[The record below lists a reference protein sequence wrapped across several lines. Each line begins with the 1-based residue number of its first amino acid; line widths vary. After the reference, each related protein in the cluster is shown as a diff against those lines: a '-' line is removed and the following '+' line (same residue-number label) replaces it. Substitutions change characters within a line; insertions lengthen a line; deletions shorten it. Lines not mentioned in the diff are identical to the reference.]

1 MRRAE
6 RGLRM
11 LVREEAERLLSE
23 GAEQLPVKP
32 SKVEVVKF
40 RNAPDGVERY
50 TELYGDPVG
59 SGGAR
64 CAVCGAFVK
73 NVVRVDD
80 KHDLGFDCFA
90 RLYRSPPPGVKLGGD
105 AAALVGWLHALEGDP
120 LSLGALLSRLDSG
133 KTPLD
138 DPRTPG
144 HLRTRLARARAIRD
158 QAAADPKLRAS
169 KGDVLSAYDDA
180 IARGQ
185 ALLGAEKTS

>member
-6 RGLRM
+6 RDLRM
-11 LVREEAERLLSE
+11 LVREVAERLLSE

-50 TELYGDPVG
+50 TQLYGDPVG

-90 RLYRSPPPGVKLGGD
+90 KRYRELPPGVKLGGD
-105 AAALVGWLHALEGDP
+105 AAALVGWTWALEGEA
-120 LSLGALLSRLDSG
+120 LSLGALLSRIEGG

-138 DPRTPG
+138 DPRTPSA
-144 HLRTRLARARAIRD
+144 LRARLDRARTLRGL
-158 QAAADPKLRAS
+158 AAADPKLKAS
-169 KGDVLSAYDDA
+169 KEGVLAAYDDA
-180 IARGQ
+180 IARAE

>member
-6 RGLRM
+6 RDLRM
-11 LVREEAERLLSE
+11 LVREVAERLLSE
-23 GAEQLPVKP
+23 GAEELPVKP
-32 SKVEVVKF
+32 STVEVVKF

-50 TELYGDPVG
+50 TQLYGDPVG

-90 RLYRSPPPGVKLGGD
+90 KRYRELPPGVKLGGD
-105 AAALVGWLHALEGDP
+105 AAALVGWTWALEGEA
-120 LSLGALLSRLDSG
+120 LSLGALLSRIEGG
-133 KTPLD
+133 KTPLA
-138 DPRTPG
+138 DPRTPSA
-144 HLRTRLARARAIRD
+144 LRARLDRARTLRGL
-158 QAAADPKLRAS
+158 AAADPKLKAS
-169 KGDVLSAYDDA
+169 KEGVLAAYDDA

-185 ALLGAEKTS
+185 ALLAPEKTS

>member
-73 NVVRVDD
+73 NVIRVDD

-105 AAALVGWLHALEGDP
+105 AAALVGWLHALEGDQ
-120 LSLGALLSRLDSG
+120 LSLGALLSRIDSG
-133 KTPLD
+133 RTPLD
-138 DPRTPG
+138 DPRTPSA
-144 HLRTRLARARAIRD
+144 LRARLGRALTLRD

-180 IARGQ
+180 IARAE

>member
-11 LVREEAERLLSE
+11 LVREVAERLLSE
-23 GAEQLPVKP
+23 GAEQLPAKP
-32 SKVEVVKF
+32 TSVEVVKF

-73 NVVRVDD
+73 NVIRVDG

-90 RLYRSPPPGVKLGGD
+90 KRYRSPPPGVKLGGD
-105 AAALVGWLHALEGDP
+105 AAALVGWLHALEVDQ

-133 KTPLD
+133 KTLLD
-138 DPRTPG
+138 DPRTPAA
-144 HLRTRLARARAIRD
+144 LRTRLARARTLRD
-158 QAAADPKLRAS
+158 QAAADPKLKAS
-169 KGDVLSAYDDA
+169 KDGVLSAYDDA
-180 IARGQ
+180 IARAE

>member
-73 NVVRVDD
+73 NVIRVDD

-105 AAALVGWLHALEGDP
+105 AAALVGWLHALEGDQ
-120 LSLGALLSRLDSG
+120 LSLGALLSRIDSG
-133 KTPLD
+133 RTPLD
-138 DPRTPG
+138 DPRTPSA
-144 HLRTRLARARAIRD
+144 LRNRLARALTLRD

-180 IARGQ
+180 IARAE

>member
-6 RGLRM
+6 RDLRM
-11 LVREEAERLLSE
+11 LVREVAERLLSE
-23 GAEQLPVKP
+23 GAEELPVKP
-32 SKVEVVKF
+32 STVEVVKF

-50 TELYGDPVG
+50 TQLYGDPVG

-105 AAALVGWLHALEGDP
+105 AAALVGWTWALEGEA
-120 LSLGALLSRLDSG
+120 LSLGALLSRIEGG
-133 KTPLD
+133 KTPLA
-138 DPRTPG
+138 DPRTPSA
-144 HLRTRLARARAIRD
+144 LRARLDRARTLRGL
-158 QAAADPKLRAS
+158 AAADPKLKAS
-169 KGDVLSAYDDA
+169 KEGVLAAYDDA

-185 ALLGAEKTS
+185 ALLAPEKTS

>member
-1 MRRAE
+1 
-6 RGLRM
+6 M

-50 TELYGDPVG
+50 TQLYGDPVG

-73 NVVRVDD
+73 NVIRVDD

-105 AAALVGWLHALEGDP
+105 AAALVGWLHALEGDQ
-120 LSLGALLSRLDSG
+120 LSLGALLSRIDSG
-133 KTPLD
+133 RTPLN
-138 DPRTPG
+138 DPRTPSA
-144 HLRTRLARARAIRD
+144 LRARLARALALRD

-169 KGDVLSAYDDA
+169 RGDVLSAYDDA
-180 IARGQ
+180 IARAE
-185 ALLGAEKTS
+185 ALLPAEKTS

>member
-6 RGLRM
+6 RDLRM
-11 LVREEAERLLSE
+11 LVREVAERLLSE

-50 TELYGDPVG
+50 TQLYGDPVG

-90 RLYRSPPPGVKLGGD
+90 KRYRELPPGVKLGGD
-105 AAALVGWLHALEGDP
+105 AAALVGWTWALEGEA
-120 LSLGALLSRLDSG
+120 LSLGALLSRIEGG

-138 DPRTPG
+138 DPRTPAA
-144 HLRTRLARARAIRD
+144 LRARLDRARTLRGL
-158 QAAADPKLRAS
+158 AAADPKLKAS
-169 KGDVLSAYDDA
+169 KDGVLAAYDDA